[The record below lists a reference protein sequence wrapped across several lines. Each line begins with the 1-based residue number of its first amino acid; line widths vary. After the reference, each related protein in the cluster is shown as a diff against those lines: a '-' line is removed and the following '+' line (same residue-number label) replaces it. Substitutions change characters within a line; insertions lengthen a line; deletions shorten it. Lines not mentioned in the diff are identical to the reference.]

1 MQKALLLRLRN
12 LDTGSE
18 GVLYFNG
25 YQALTLELPWRNNK
39 TGVSCIPPGIYLVKW
54 WKSPSK
60 GWVYRLQ
67 DVQGRNYI
75 LIHSANFAGDITKGF
90 RSELLGCIALG
101 RKRASYQGQRGLFLS
116 RPTVRQFNTVM
127 GHKDFLLE
135 IKNAESYRIPV

>member
-1 MQKALLLRLRN
+1 MQKALLFRLWN

-18 GVLYFNG
+18 GLLYYPG
-25 YQALTLELPWRNNK
+25 GVALTLELPWRDNK
-39 TGVSCIPPGIYLVKW
+39 RGVSCIPAGTYLVKW

-67 DVQGRNYI
+67 DVPGRNYI

-101 RKRASYQGQRGLFLS
+101 SKRASYQGQRGLFLS
-116 RPTVRQFNTVM
+116 RPAVRRFAAAM
-127 GHKDFLLE
+127 GHKDFILE
-135 IKNAESYRIPV
+135 VKNAESYRIPV